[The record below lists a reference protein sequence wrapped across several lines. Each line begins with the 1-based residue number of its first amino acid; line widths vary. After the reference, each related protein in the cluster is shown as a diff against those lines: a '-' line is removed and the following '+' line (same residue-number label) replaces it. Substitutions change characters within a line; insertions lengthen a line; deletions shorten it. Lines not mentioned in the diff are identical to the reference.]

1 MFCFSLSSGW
11 GGLDRSLAL
20 RCVDFDS
27 ARDPIVPEQGFYD
40 GAVLR
45 QDESDGRE

>member
-1 MFCFSLSSGW
+1 MCFVLVSLPG
-11 GGLDRSLAL
+11 GRGLDRSLAL

-27 ARDPIVPEQGFYD
+27 AGDPIVPEQGIYD

-45 QDESDGRE
+45 QD